1 MRASTRWN
9 ALHSAA
15 RRAAGLVALGAAL
28 ACAGA
33 AGCGGSGGDD
43 VDAAVDP
50 DECVPG
56 GAFDINGRHA
66 VEATLNVLV
75 NASIIRDKPTTA
87 KVYLLADITTT
98 GVTGNVVGKLCKL
111 EIPPVP
117 LEGQAPLIFTPGPG
131 LIESVKMVSAAGM
144 LGGNTTCSTF
154 KSDVLTVILGADV
167 MPITGLL
174 PQTTTMGAPA
184 PYCAGDLKT
193 DCDPDPTGTNCACDQ
208 EKDDKPGSTLIAMN
222 VPGLTDLKEIYAA
235 LRTSFALD
243 GQVFSSNEVRGKVT
257 ATLDLGILD
266 CLHVPSPTSSFPCT
280 AGDRSALRGFSP
292 TITQNP
298 QNPSTF
304 RTKKVAADM
313 DCAMLVQM
321 IPTLFPR

>member
-1 MRASTRWN
+1 
-9 ALHSAA
+9 
-15 RRAAGLVALGAAL
+15 
-28 ACAGA
+28 
-33 AGCGGSGGDD
+33 
-43 VDAAVDP
+43 
-50 DECVPG
+50 
-56 GAFDINGRHA
+56 
-66 VEATLNVLV
+66 
-75 NASIIRDKPTTA
+75 
-87 KVYLLADITTT
+87 
-98 GVTGNVVGKLCKL
+98 
-111 EIPPVP
+111 
-117 LEGQAPLIFTPGPG
+117 
-131 LIESVKMVSAAGM
+131 
-144 LGGNTTCSTF
+144 
-154 KSDVLTVILGADV
+154 
-167 MPITGLL
+167 
-174 PQTTTMGAPA
+174 
-184 PYCAGDLKT
+184 
-193 DCDPDPTGTNCACDQ
+193 

>member
-1 MRASTRWN
+1 MCIRDRGWV
-9 ALHSAA
+9 SAG
-15 RRAAGLVALGAAL
+15 RAAKAIAD
-28 ACAGA
+28 AGA
-33 AGCGGSGGDD
+33 DRALR
-43 VDAAVDP
+43 
-50 DECVPG
+50 

-87 KVYLLADITTT
+87 KVYLLADLTTT

-131 LIESVKMVSAAGM
+131 LIESVKTVSAAGM

-174 PQTTTMGAPA
+174 PQTTTTGAPA

-235 LRTSFALD
+235 LRT
-243 GQVFSSNEVRGKVT
+243 
-257 ATLDLGILD
+257 
-266 CLHVPSPTSSFPCT
+266 CLLYTSPSPRDRTRSRMPSS
-280 AGDRSALRGFSP
+280 A
-292 TITQNP
+292 
-298 QNPSTF
+298 
-304 RTKKVAADM
+304 
-313 DCAMLVQM
+313 
-321 IPTLFPR
+321 